1 MYEWYALW
9 TKSRHEFKAEEA
21 LLNKG
26 FEVFLPT
33 IFKQSIR
40 KDRKRYYKAPLFPGY
55 IFIKTK
61 LYPDIYIDIVRTHGI
76 VNVLGWKEK
85 KAPSIPKK
93 QIESL
98 KILVDR
104 NIPLENHPFLKVGSY
119 VKVIKGPLK
128 GVIGIIKGIK
138 SKRKLIVQIDLLKRA
153 VSCEILAEDVISIEN
168 PY

>member
-1 MYEWYALW
+1 MSEWYALW

-21 LLNKG
+21 LSIKG
-26 FEVFLPT
+26 FEVFLPKT
-33 IFKQSIR
+33 LKLSIR
-40 KDRKRYYKAPLFPGY
+40 KDRKKYYNSPLFPGY

-61 LYPDIYIDIVRTHGI
+61 LDKETYIEIVKTHGI
-76 VNVLGWKEK
+76 MNVLGWKEK
-85 KAPSIPKK
+85 KAPFIPEK

-104 NIPLENHPFLKVGSY
+104 SIPLEEHPFLKVGNY

-128 GVIGIIKGIK
+128 GVIGIILNIK

-153 VSCEILAEDVISIEN
+153 TSCEVSADDVIPIES

>member
-1 MYEWYALW
+1 MSEWYALW

-33 IFKQSIR
+33 IVKQSIR
-40 KDRKRYYKAPLFPGY
+40 KDRKKYYKAPLFPGY
-55 IFIKTK
+55 IFIKTD
-61 LYPDIYIDIVRTHGI
+61 LYTDIYIDIVRTHGI

-85 KAPSIPKK
+85 KAPSIPEK

-128 GVIGIIKGIK
+128 GVIGIIKSIK
-138 SKRKLIVQIDLLKRA
+138 NKRRLIVQVDLLKRA
-153 VSCEILAEDVISIEN
+153 ISCEISADDVIPIES

>member
-33 IFKQSIR
+33 IIKQSIR
-40 KDRKRYYKAPLFPGY
+40 RDRKKYYKAPLFPGY
-55 IFIKTK
+55 IFIKTE
-61 LYPDIYIDIVRTHGI
+61 LYPDIYIDIVRTYG
-76 VNVLGWKEK
+76 VANVLGWKER
-85 KAPSIPKK
+85 KAPSIPEQ

-119 VKVIKGPLK
+119 VKVINGPLK

-153 VSCEILAEDVISIEN
+153 ISCEILAEDVIPIEN